1 METLKMLL
9 NNDAVITSIV
19 GVFAWIVAKVFAAKP
34 AWVKY
39 EGLMITAIKAAEKL
53 IPDDG
58 TTSVGLQRADQA
70 MREFVRQYCA
80 AEGKN
85 PGAALVTSVREAL
98 PLIHAKLETNGNL

>member
-1 METLKMLL
+1 METLKVLL
-9 NNDAVITSIV
+9 NNEAVVTAIIGAV
-19 GVFAWIVAKVFAAKP
+19 AWLVARMFAAKP

-70 MREFVRQYCA
+70 MREFVRQYA
-80 AEGKN
+80 KMEGKN
-85 PGAALVTSVREAL
+85 PAPTLVTSVRAAL
-98 PLIHAKLETNGNL
+98 PVVHARLETGGNL